1 MPTAAG
7 GSEVRGALC
16 CQTLSL
22 GRALPVWA
30 SSPASLGKST
40 YEHCLSKGHRDPVL
54 PVPDATDHNECQDL
68 ACENG
73 VCVNTDGSFHCF
85 CSPPLVLDLSGQRCV
100 NSTSSS
106 SGEETGWR
114 GGGWGW
120 RVEGRGPQGAQN
132 WPGTHI
138 LPGSV
143 PPEDFPDHDIHMDI
157 CWKKVTNDV
166 CSQPL
171 RGHHTTYT
179 ECCCQDGEA
188 WSQQCALCPPRS
200 SGKRVPAGPGIA
212 LGRGYYQLGRIRRA
226 I

>member
-1 MPTAAG
+1 MPGYICLCDPGYHYDASSRKCQGEDSHGPANPQSHSCWESPFLGRMPTAAG

-40 YEHCLSKGHRDPVL
+40 YEHCLSKGHRDPVP

-73 VCVNTDGSFHCF
+73 ECVNTDGSFHCF
-85 CSPPLVLDLSGQRCV
+85 CILPLVLDLSGQRCV

-114 GGGWGW
+114 GVGGG
-120 RVEGRGPQGAQN
+120 VARGGA
-132 WPGTHI
+132 WTIGGAELAGDSH
-138 LPGSV
+138 
-143 PPEDFPDHDIHMDI
+143 
-157 CWKKVTNDV
+157 
-166 CSQPL
+166 
-171 RGHHTTYT
+171 
-179 ECCCQDGEA
+179 
-188 WSQQCALCPPRS
+188 S
-200 SGKRVPAGPGIA
+200 SGVCAA
-212 LGRGYYQLGRIRRA
+212 RGLP
-226 I
+226 